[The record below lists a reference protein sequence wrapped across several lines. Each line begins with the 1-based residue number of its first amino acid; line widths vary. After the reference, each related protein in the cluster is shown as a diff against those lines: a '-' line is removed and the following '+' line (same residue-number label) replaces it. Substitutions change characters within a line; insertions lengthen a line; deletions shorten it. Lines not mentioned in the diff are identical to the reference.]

1 MAVNSLLVFH
11 RIWDVHAIFGE
22 VAGLLPTSKFGDPYS
37 CAGNLV
43 ALGF

>member
-22 VAGLLPTSKFGDPYS
+22 VA
-37 CAGNLV
+37 AHIQV
-43 ALGF
+43 W